1 MIELITSLLNLT
13 ASIIAL
19 VTAVTAVIAYKL
31 SKK

>member
-19 VTAVTAVIAYKL
+19 VTAVIAYKL